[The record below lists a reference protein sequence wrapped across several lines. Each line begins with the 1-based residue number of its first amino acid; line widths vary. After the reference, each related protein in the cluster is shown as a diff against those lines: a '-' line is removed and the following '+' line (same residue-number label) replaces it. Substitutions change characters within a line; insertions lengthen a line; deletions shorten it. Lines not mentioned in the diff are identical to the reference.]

1 MKEETNHPV
10 LLTAWTFSL
19 EYCRAGGEGEKGER
33 KRGGGKGREREGER
47 GKRKKKKEREK
58 HTITSSTYNTKR
70 QLRSGKMILMN
81 TPGDCNI
88 CMMK

>member
-33 KRGGGKGREREGER
+33 KKGGGKGGER
-47 GKRKKKKEREK
+47 GRKGERERKRKKEKEREK

-70 QLRSGKMILMN
+70 QGLGK
-81 TPGDCNI
+81 
-88 CMMK
+88 

>member
-33 KRGGGKGREREGER
+33 KRGGGKGGERGSKGEREGER
-47 GKRKKKKEREK
+47 GREKERERERETHHNK
-58 HTITSSTYNTKR
+58 
-70 QLRSGKMILMN
+70 
-81 TPGDCNI
+81 
-88 CMMK
+88 